1 MLYGLSGIFS
11 FAFVCFSFCEIDL
24 EPKGRSRHHEVF
36 CRKRVLKNF
45 AKFTAKHLCQSIFFK
60 KRDSDAGVFPV
71 YFAKIQIT
79 HCLQSTSNVALVR
92 DMIKDL
98 NIYFFFKKKY
108 GLYENKE
115 KSGTDYF
122 SFISYA
128 LTGY

>member
-1 MLYGLSGIFS
+1 MRCSVENVFLKISQNLQQNICARVS
-11 FAFVCFSFCEIDL
+11 FL
-24 EPKGRSRHHEVF
+24 
-36 CRKRVLKNF
+36 
-45 AKFTAKHLCQSIFFK
+45 K